1 MNETF
6 LIIEKI
12 LGMLLLIGSFCVIGY
27 SLNKLFN
34 KNFDGKR
41 P

>member
-12 LGMLLLIGSFCVIGY
+12 LGMSLVIGSFCVIGY

-34 KNFDGKR
+34 KK
-41 P
+41 PL